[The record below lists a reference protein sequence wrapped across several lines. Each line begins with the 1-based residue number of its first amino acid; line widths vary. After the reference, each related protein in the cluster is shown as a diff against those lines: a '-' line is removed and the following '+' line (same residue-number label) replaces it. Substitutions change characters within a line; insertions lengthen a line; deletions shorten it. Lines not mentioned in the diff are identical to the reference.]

1 VSKINLIFALVYTAL
16 IVFLGLSESE
26 SISLVGLQL
35 NDKLAHFISFLLF
48 TFLWKNSFNY
58 FIEKNALF
66 YLFIFALIFSVF
78 IELGQKYLTISRNAE
93 LLDIVF
99 NLLGILLAYIYFSLK
114 ERKI

>member
-1 VSKINLIFALVYTAL
+1 MSKINLIFAFAYSAL
-16 IVFLGLSESE
+16 IIFLGLLESD
-26 SISLVGLQL
+26 SISRVGLQL
-35 NDKLAHFISFLLF
+35 NDKIAHFISFLLF
-48 TFLWKNSFNY
+48 TFLWKNSFTH
-58 FIEKNALF
+58 FFKKKALL

-78 IELGQKYLTISRNAE
+78 IEIGQKYLTLSRNAE

>member
-1 VSKINLIFALVYTAL
+1 MSKINLIFALVYSAL
-16 IVFLGLSESE
+16 IIFLGLSESE
-26 SISLVGLQL
+26 TITVEGLQL

-58 FIEKNALF
+58 FFEKKALF
-66 YLFIFALIFSVF
+66 YLFIFALILSIF
-78 IELGQKYLTISRNAE
+78 IEFGQKYLTLSRNAE